1 MTISP
6 NNGNNN
12 YAAALKDIADAA
24 NEVNKWSAFAPFLL
38 SDSPNELNFS
48 LIDIFSIAHLQP
60 CEKEMHLQQKQKRSD
75 KSSCEI
81 LLRDL

>member
-24 NEVNKWSAFAPFLL
+24 NEVNKWSEFEPFLL
-38 SDSPNELNFS
+38 SDSHNEVNFA
-48 LIDIFSIAHLQP
+48 IIQ
-60 CEKEMHLQQKQKRSD
+60 
-75 KSSCEI
+75 
-81 LLRDL
+81 